1 MCGIIGGIHTQ
12 SRSLER
18 AAEGF
23 AYRGPDSTHF
33 FDDGKVQLGHHR
45 LSIID
50 TSSAA
55 DQPFWDATREIGI
68 VFNGEIYNY
77 RDIRAELASDYEFST
92 QSDTEV
98 VVYAFKKWGVDC
110 VQRFRGMFACAIYD
124 RRVDKLYLLR
134 DHAGI
139 KPLYFANT
147 GGSFLFSSELKGI
160 TRYYRE
166 TGHPLV
172 RDTRAIELYSVF
184 GYVPSPY
191 TLYCGIE
198 KLPKMSWAEVDCS
211 AKVPTVRIEPYHLE
225 TSQIHT
231 QEALAECIE
240 RRTLE
245 HLEADVPVGLFF
257 SGGTDSSLLATILHK
272 YRIQLKTYSVRMEKK
287 QEDEAC
293 FTAIA
298 DHLGVEPRI
307 IDFGVPQFDEVYP
320 VITRQMDEPLFDNS
334 LFPTFYLAREAAK
347 EVKVVLSGEG
357 GDELFLGYARQ
368 AKLAHLQ
375 ARREGITWLDKLYK
389 YTPSFPAKNALFERL
404 FLLAGQALSYYLV
417 CMSPAKDRSSA
428 QAWVAAKDLL
438 ERSLVEP
445 TGLDREWYLEND
457 LLKKLDMAT
466 SFASI
471 EGRVPLLDKDVFQ
484 AAQAFSAA
492 QHQAGG
498 VAKSLLKHILAL
510 TVPKE
515 LVYRGK
521 SGFGMDMH
529 TYFSQSEYLYQDLLQ
544 ASRSLD
550 AEGTLKNKV
559 YADPAM
565 YIRRYPNYCL
575 SLILLYHSLRNNE
588 GASDAT
594 PPVVAARSR
603 SSSEE

>member
-1 MCGIIGGIHTQ
+1 MCGIIGGI
-12 SRSLER
+12 RVRPDSLER
-18 AAEGF
+18 AAESF

-55 DQPFWDATREIGI
+55 DQPFWDAAREIGI
-68 VFNGEIYNY
+68 VFNGEIYNF
-77 RDIRAELASDYEFST
+77 RDIRAELATDYDFRT

-98 VVYAFKKWGVDC
+98 VVYAFKKWGVQC

-139 KPLYFANT
+139 KPLYYAEMNGT
-147 GGSFLFSSELKGI
+147 FLFSSELKGI
-160 TRYYRE
+160 TRYVRE
-166 TGHPLV
+166 TGQALV
-172 RDTRAIELYSVF
+172 RDARAIELYAVL
-184 GYVPSPY
+184 GYVPSPH
-191 TLYCGIE
+191 TLYQGIH

-211 AKVPTVRIEPYHLE
+211 TPVPMVHIERYGLE
-225 TSQIHT
+225 ASQI
-231 QEALAECIE
+231 QSEDELAELIE

-272 YRIQLKTYSVRMEKK
+272 HDINLKTYSVRMEKK
-287 QEDEAC
+287 QEDEAY

-298 DHLGVEPRI
+298 DRLSVEPHVV
-307 IDFGVPQFDEVYP
+307 DFGVPEFDEVYP
-320 VITRQMDEPLFDNS
+320 LITQRIDEPMFDNS

-357 GDELFLGYARQ
+357 GDELFLGYGRQ

-375 ARREGITWLDKLYK
+375 MKREGVTWLDKLYK

-404 FLLAGQALSYYLV
+404 FLFAGQALSYYLV
-417 CMSPAKDRSSA
+417 CMSPAKDRSTVHAWATAKEALA
-428 QAWVAAKDLL
+428 QT
-438 ERSLVEP
+438 LVEP

-471 EGRVPLLDKDVFQ
+471 EGRVPLLDKNVFQ
-484 AAQAFSAA
+484 AAQKSSPG
-492 QHQAGG
+492 QHLEGG
-498 VAKSLLKHILAL
+498 VAKSLLKKILARFL
-510 TVPKE
+510 PKE

-521 SGFGMDMH
+521 SGFGMDMR
-529 TYFSQSEYLYQDLLQ
+529 TYFSKSAYLYNDLLKAAQ
-544 ASRSLD
+544 YLQ
-550 AEGTLKNKV
+550 AEGVIKNTV
-559 YADPAM
+559 YADPLM

-575 SLILLYHSLRNNE
+575 SLIMLYYCLLNNE
-588 GASDAT
+588 GRTPVT

-603 SSSEE
+603 SFSAE